1 MLIFRMKAKLEFNLP
16 EDKDEFNVA
25 SNAMDWA
32 LIAWDIEQQCRDW
45 VKYDN
50 HQFKTIEEALQGV
63 RDIIN
68 EAMAEKGV
76 RFPS

>member
-1 MLIFRMKAKLEFNLP
+1 MKAKLTFNLP
-16 EDKDEFNVA
+16 EDEEQFNVA
-25 SNAMDWA
+25 SKAMDWA
-32 LIAWDIEQQCRDW
+32 LIAWDIDQQCRDW

-50 HQFKTIEEALQGV
+50 HQFKSIEEALQGV

>member
-1 MLIFRMKAKLEFNLP
+1 MKAKLEFNLP

-50 HQFKTIEEALQGV
+50 HQFKSIEEALQGV

>member
-1 MLIFRMKAKLEFNLP
+1 MKAKLEFDLP
-16 EDKDEFNVA
+16 EDEEQFNVA
-25 SNAMDWA
+25 SKAMDWA

-68 EAMAEKGV
+68 EAMDEKGV
-76 RFPS
+76 RFPV

>member
-1 MLIFRMKAKLEFNLP
+1 MKAKLEFNLP

>member
-1 MLIFRMKAKLEFNLP
+1 MKAKLEFDLP
-16 EDKDEFNVA
+16 EDEEQFNVA
-25 SNAMDWA
+25 SKAMDWA

-76 RFPS
+76 RFPV

>member
-1 MLIFRMKAKLEFNLP
+1 MKAKLEFDLP
-16 EDKDEFNVA
+16 EDEDAFNVA
-25 SNAMDWA
+25 SKAMDWA

-68 EAMAEKGV
+68 EAMGEKGV
-76 RFPS
+76 RFPV